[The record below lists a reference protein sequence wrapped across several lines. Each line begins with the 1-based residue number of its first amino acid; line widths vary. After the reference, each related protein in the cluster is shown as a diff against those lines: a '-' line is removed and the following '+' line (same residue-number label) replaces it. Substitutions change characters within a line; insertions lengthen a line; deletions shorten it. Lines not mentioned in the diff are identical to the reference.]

1 MPAAPQPDAG
11 TLRLPRWVAARARP
25 LGSGDGTR
33 ALLKRADLV
42 TVCEEARCPNLAHCY
57 GRGVATFMVLG
68 EVCTRACAFCAVDT
82 GTPAP
87 PDPGEPERLA
97 RAAAGMALRHV
108 VVTSVDRDDLADGG
122 IGHFA
127 RTVAAIREALP
138 AATVEVLTPD
148 FRGVPDAAA
157 RVAALGADVFNHNVE
172 TVPRLYDAVRPGA
185 DYGRSLDLLREVKT
199 AAPGIFVKSGLMVGL
214 GETDEELIA
223 VFRDL
228 RAAGCD
234 VLTVGQYLRPTAR
247 HRPVARYVPPEGF
260 ARLKETA
267 LALGFAHVA
276 AGPMV
281 RSSFHADGHFRAARR
296 GGNQP

>member
-1 MPAAPQPDAG
+1 MLAAPQPDAATG
-11 TLRLPRWVAARARP
+11 RLPRWVAARARP
-25 LGSGDGTR
+25 LGSGHGTR
-33 ALLKRADLV
+33 ALMKRADLV
-42 TVCEEARCPNLAHCY
+42 TVCEEARCPNVSHCY
-57 GRGVATFMVLG
+57 ARGVATFMILG
-68 EVCTRACAFCAVDT
+68 EVCTRACAFCAVRT

-97 RAAAGMALRHV
+97 RAAARMGLGHV
-108 VVTSVDRDDLADGG
+108 VVTSVDRDDLEDGG

-138 AATVEVLTPD
+138 EATVEVLTPD
-148 FRGVPDAAA
+148 FRGVPDASA
-157 RVAALGADVFNHNVE
+157 RVAGAGADVFNHNVE

-185 DYGRSLDLLREVKT
+185 DFRRSLDLLAGVKA
-199 AAPGIFVKSGLMVGL
+199 AAPETWTKSGLMVGL

-247 HRPVARYVPPEGF
+247 HRPVARYLPPEGF
-260 ARLKETA
+260 AALKEA
-267 LALGFAHVA
+267 ARALGFAHLA

-281 RSSFHADGHFRAARR
+281 RSSFHADGQYRALRR
-296 GGNQP
+296 AEAVP

>member
-1 MPAAPQPDAG
+1 MRAAPQPDAG

-42 TVCEEARCPNLAHCY
+42 TVCEEARCPNLAQCY

-68 EVCTRACAFCAVDT
+68 DTCTRACAFCAVHT

-97 RAAAGMALRHV
+97 RAAAGMGLRHV

-127 RTVAAIREALP
+127 RTVAALRAALP
-138 AATVEVLTPD
+138 EATVEVLTPD
-148 FRGVPDAAA
+148 FRGVPGAAA

-185 DYGRSLDLLREVKT
+185 DYRRSLDLLKGVKGL
-199 AAPGIFVKSGLMVGL
+199 APETWTKSGLMVGL
-214 GETDEELIA
+214 GESDEELIA
-223 VFRDL
+223 VFADL

-260 ARLKETA
+260 SA
-267 LALGFAHVA
+267 LRGHAQRMGFAHVA

-281 RSSFHADGHFRAARR
+281 RSSFHADGHHRALRR
-296 GGNQP
+296 KGATP

>member
-1 MPAAPQPDAG
+1 
-11 TLRLPRWVAARARP
+11 
-25 LGSGDGTR
+25 
-33 ALLKRADLV
+33 
-42 TVCEEARCPNLAHCY
+42 
-57 GRGVATFMVLG
+57 MVLG
-68 EVCTRACAFCAVDT
+68 EVCTRACAFCAVET

-87 PDPGEPERLA
+87 PDPGEPGRLA
-97 RAAAGMALRHV
+97 RAAARMALRHV

-138 AATVEVLTPD
+138 EATVEVLTPD

-157 RVAALGADVFNHNVE
+157 RVAALSADVFNHNVE

>member
-11 TLRLPRWVAARARP
+11 TLRLPAWVAARARP

-33 ALLKRADLV
+33 AILKRADLV

-68 EVCTRACAFCAVDT
+68 EVCTRACAFCAVQT

-87 PDPGEPERLA
+87 PDAGEPERLA
-97 RAAAGMALRHV
+97 RAAAGMGLKHV

-122 IGHFA
+122 IAHFA

-138 AATVEVLTPD
+138 EATVEVLTPD
-148 FRGVPDAAA
+148 FRGVPDAAT
-157 RVAALGADVFNHNVE
+157 RVAAVGADVFNHNVE

-185 DYGRSLDLLREVKT
+185 DYRGSLDLLRGVKA
-199 AAPGIFVKSGLMVGL
+199 AAPEIFVKSGLMVGL
-214 GETDEELIA
+214 GETDEELLA
-223 VFRDL
+223 VFSDL

-260 ARLKETA
+260 SRLKERA
-267 LALGFAHVA
+267 VAMGFAHVA

-296 GGNQP
+296 GEVRP

>member
-87 PDPGEPERLA
+87 PDPGEPGRLA
-97 RAAAGMALRHV
+97 RAAARMALRHV

-127 RTVAAIREALP
+127 RTVAAIREVLP
-138 AATVEVLTPD
+138 EATVEVLTPD

-157 RVAALGADVFNHNVE
+157 RVARVGADVFNHNVE
-172 TVPRLYDAVRPGA
+172 TVPRLYGAVRPGA
-185 DYGRSLDLLREVKT
+185 DYGRSLDLLREVKA

-247 HRPVARYVPPEGF
+247 HRPVARYVPPEAF
-260 ARLKETA
+260 ARLKERA
-267 LALGFAHVA
+267 QGMGFAHVA

-296 GGNQP
+296 SEARP